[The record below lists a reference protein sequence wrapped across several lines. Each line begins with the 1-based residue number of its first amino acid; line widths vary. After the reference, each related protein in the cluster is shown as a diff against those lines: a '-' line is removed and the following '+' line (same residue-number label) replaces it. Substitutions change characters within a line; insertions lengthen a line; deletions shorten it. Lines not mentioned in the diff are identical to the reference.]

1 MYISV
6 LTNERLSLL
15 ATQDRR
21 FLEIVFRIETRNLS
35 RNLFCVVERPSLF
48 SCRLNGRAT
57 VVLEIARKGDD
68 TFVVKGGGGP
78 KDTAILE
85 LVIDGYSAPIT
96 AGNFADLV
104 STGLCCLLPVT
115 PLPIN
120 CI

>member
-1 MYISV
+1 
-6 LTNERLSLL
+6 
-15 ATQDRR
+15 
-21 FLEIVFRIETRNLS
+21 VFSIKTRNLS
-35 RNLFCVVERPSLF
+35 RNPFAVVERPPLF

-78 KDTAILE
+78 KDTAVLE

-104 STGLCCLLPVT
+104 STGKCCLLHATPVS
-115 PLPIN
+115 IN